1 MAPPFHFISNLRRN
15 RCPANATRFTAV
27 FRNRLAKPW
36 LPSDRP
42 IRKDHEMIDKIEL
55 QFREFHQDNPEVYY
69 RLRQLARAWKNNI
82 SDKVGIATIYEQL
95 RWQLAMEKRADGY
108 KLNNN
113 YAALYARLLM
123 ENEPDLRGLFN
134 LRERTTKRFGETR

>member
-1 MAPPFHFISNLRRN
+1 MAPLIYLARSWWRN
-15 RCPANATRFTAV
+15 RCPANAARLSTV
-27 FRNRLAKPW
+27 FRNSLGKPW

>member
-1 MAPPFHFISNLRRN
+1 MAQNPHRPSNRWRIRNPTIATKLATILRHSLANHRHPN
-15 RCPANATRFTAV
+15 R
-27 FRNRLAKPW
+27 
-36 LPSDRP
+36 RP
-42 IRKDHEMIDKIEL
+42 NSKDHAMIDKIEL
-55 QFREFHQDNPEVYY
+55 AFREFHQDNPEVYY
-69 RLRQLARAWKNNI
+69 RLTQLAKAWKNNI

-113 YAALYARLLM
+113 YAALYARLIM
-123 ENEPDLRGLFN
+123 ENEPELAGLFN